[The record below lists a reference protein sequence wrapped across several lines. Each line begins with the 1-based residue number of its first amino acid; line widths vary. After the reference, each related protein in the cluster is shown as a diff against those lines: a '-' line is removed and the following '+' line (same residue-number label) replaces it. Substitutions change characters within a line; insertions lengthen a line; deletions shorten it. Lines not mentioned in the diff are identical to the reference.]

1 MKVNVG
7 PLERIARIIVG
18 VGILSL
24 TVVGPQTAWGYL
36 GLVPLLTG
44 VTGWC
49 PPYSILGISTCRRC
63 ESAG

>member
-7 PLERIARIIVG
+7 PLERIARIILG